1 MKRILFLL
9 FIFLNSS
16 SLYGSIS
23 YCTITFT
30 DYPSKN
36 ADTWNGRNPER
47 YGLNYETNKYA
58 KVIYRNIRNWPA
70 TVCYGP
76 RMSAPYN
83 SNDEPLAPDGDGGYF
98 PIPNNNGTCYPI
110 FESNGKV
117 YTCDPNDNKV
127 TERPDL
133 EYIPQEDGKKGY
145 GCSDKTK
152 GVETG
157 TYLGDTYS
165 YPTYKCV
172 PKSNDG
178 ETETG
183 SEDGGETGNNDGN
196 DGDNDG
202 NDGDNEDDNYI
213 PGVDDDYSGTNPW
226 ENDGGSTGGGSTGG
240 NDGGSTGGN
249 DGGSTGGTGGGS
261 NGGNDGGSTGGN
273 DGGSTGGN
281 DGGSTGGG
289 NSDNKTDEPKQDGED
304 GNLKCN
310 DLTKLTLQQKLLC
323 EMNAGIKKLN
333 SEGKPSNSLNQLMK
347 DLNIKGTNQV
357 EVLDKINKNNFEL
370 NSKVD
375 TTNTNLSNLNHESKE
390 TNKKLDSL
398 NTSINSLNSTLG
410 KIETNT
416 SKIGSTGGTST
427 IPGNGGDGESG
438 TGGNGDGNDIFSLW
452 ESVGATNTGFE
463 GEADGFLDSLDGFIK
478 IFRDFKDNIDNSIK
492 QVNDLVS
499 TAKEN
504 IQEPTNIFINQDII
518 NCPTT
523 YKIDFNSE
531 FLDTKDI
538 TIDLCEFSSKIK
550 PITYFFTFVILIV
563 GLIALSF
570 RILGVLI

>member
-1 MKRILFLL
+1 MKKI
-9 FIFLNSS
+9 IFLIFLFFLQYSS
-16 SLYGSIS
+16 AMTKETFYDRFECAKSLGIDDGCLVYKRPWDGIFV
-23 YCTITFT
+23 YF
-30 DYPSKN
+30 YYVN
-36 ADTWNGRNPER
+36 DTGQKIN
-47 YGLNYETNKYA
+47 T
-58 KVIYRNIRNWPA
+58 
-70 TVCYGP
+70 
-76 RMSAPYN
+76 
-83 SNDEPLAPDGDGGYF
+83 
-98 PIPNNNGTCYPI
+98 PNNNGTCDPI

-157 TYLGDTYS
+157 TYLGDTHS

-226 ENDGGSTGGGSTGG
+226 ENDGGSTGG
-240 NDGGSTGGN
+240 
-249 DGGSTGGTGGGS
+249 
-261 NGGNDGGSTGGN
+261 NDGGSTGGN

-310 DLTKLTLQQKLLC
+310 DLSKLTLQQKLLC
-323 EMNAGIKKLN
+323 EINKDINTIKSKVGTSSLKNELSDLNKKTDTSNIHLKDVNTNLNNLKTSISNDVNKLN
-333 SEGKPSNSLNQLMK
+333 STLSDSIRPQLTANGMHVVSLKNAIDGHHLNDTKPHQKEMEK
-347 DLNIKGTNQV
+347 KADKTN
-357 EVLDKINKNNFEL
+357 ENLETLDKSIK
-370 NSKVD
+370 
-375 TTNTNLSNLNHESKE
+375 NLNE
-390 TNKKLDSL
+390 
-398 NTSINSLNSTLG
+398 TLG

-416 SKIGSTGGTST
+416 SKIGSTGGTSV
-427 IPGNGGDGESG
+427 IPG
-438 TGGNGDGNDIFSLW
+438 TGNNDGNGEDGFSLW
-452 ESVGATNTGFE
+452 ENVEPTNTGFE

-478 IFRDFKDNIDNSIK
+478 IFRDFKDNIDSSVK

-499 TAKEN
+499 SAKEN